1 MLPGGLVFVTL
12 PEDGVHN
19 VQFAICTYT
28 EKEDTVVPNP
38 MLSNGVTPELT
49 VAPNHCIE
57 VTHENDL
64 VCLYLLGRC
73 QVPL

>member
-1 MLPGGLVFVTL
+1 MVASRCVLYIFVTL

-19 VQFAICTYT
+19 DQFVFCTYT
-28 EKEDTVVPNP
+28 EEEVTVVISLPNP

-49 VAPNHCIE
+49 VTPNHCIE

-64 VCLYLLGRC
+64 V
-73 QVPL
+73 